1 MSNQQLEPSSYQKNS
16 AMSLSDIAVLVGF
29 IGIYDLRIQVDE
41 LKVRAWAESF
51 DSDLPLQDAK
61 QIVSWHYA
69 NFDTA
74 IQPSHINKEWRRRM
88 SDARE
93 REKSRL
99 MSLEFEEREK
109 QKASPE
115 VIAKWKKEFREY
127 MDRNRVTDAP
137 LETDSGTVAP
147 DA

>member
-16 AMSLSDIAVLVGF
+16 AMSLSDIAVLVGY

-51 DSDLPLQDAK
+51 DSDLPLEEAK
-61 QIVSWHYA
+61 RIVSWHYA

-74 IQPSHINKEWRRRM
+74 IQPSHINREWRRRILN
-88 SDARE
+88 SQEIEKSRQLDYEFNE
-93 REKSRL
+93 REKH
-99 MSLEFEEREK
+99 
-109 QKASPE
+109 KASPE
-115 VIAKWKKEFREY
+115 VIAKWKKEFRDY

-137 LETDSGTVAP
+137 LETDGGAVAP
-147 DA
+147 NP